1 MCSQKSRQSKE
12 KLQEVA
18 CCGGKL
24 LEDVEAVKEGR
35 LMPTAIPLDRPWLER
50 RGSRAELCLYGQR
63 WCEGTSCACAQ
74 PELLPSTMGSGAETE
89 ESQDPPLGVQTSP
102 LVVRRAVLL

>member
-1 MCSQKSRQSKE
+1 MYTVDLLSCSARQPAVCSQKSRQSKE

-35 LMPTAIPLDRPWLER
+35 LMPTAVPLDRPWLER
-50 RGSRAELCLYGQR
+50 
-63 WCEGTSCACAQ
+63 
-74 PELLPSTMGSGAETE
+74 
-89 ESQDPPLGVQTSP
+89 
-102 LVVRRAVLL
+102 